1 MIFVRCWIADKAFA
15 DGSHCTRRS
24 RWPSLHPRE
33 QLGCLFVGE
42 YVVPRLSYYCLHLS
56 FTISTTVSV
65 SATWYSQKS
74 FVDNKE
80 GSRHA

>member
-24 RWPSLHPRE
+24 RWPSVHPRQ

-42 YVVPRLSYYCLHLS
+42 YVILETFLLLPLSKFHNKHHCLC
-56 FTISTTVSV
+56 FCNSV
-65 SATWYSQKS
+65 
-74 FVDNKE
+74 FVEKLC
-80 GSRHA
+80 R